1 MNAYHDELTTVT
13 QRVFTFADES
23 TDEIREQVNTKIS
36 LMSNKTDNE
45 ILDVK
50 KFMTTKLDETKSQVH
65 EKFKKHMVSNMDDM
79 KLDLRRY
86 VDDKQKVVLRVL
98 RQETEDKILNE
109 MKERLQVPG
118 IVGNNC
124 PYSTIGNFLMQFHF
138 KVEHDF
144 EKLRTENSALMTRVA
159 QLESSQETT
168 FREKEEQDKSLE
180 FTIKEIQKDAVRT
193 RGYHNQLKAKV
204 EEVAKRSRPFT

>member
-1 MNAYHDELTTVT
+1 
-13 QRVFTFADES
+13 
-23 TDEIREQVNTKIS
+23 
-36 LMSNKTDNE
+36 MSNKTDNE

-50 KFMTTKLDETKSQVH
+50 KLVTTELEKTRSQVH
-65 EKFKKHMVSNMDDM
+65 EKFKKHLVSNMDDM
-79 KLDLRRY
+79 KLDLRKY

-98 RQETEDKILNE
+98 RQETEDKILSE
-109 MKERLQVPG
+109 MKDRLQVPG
-118 IVGNNC
+118 LVGSNC
-124 PYSTIGNFLMQFHF
+124 PFSTIGNFLVQFHH
-138 KVEHDF
+138 KTEHDF
-144 EKLRTENSALMTRVA
+144 EKLRSENAALLTRVT

-204 EEVAKRSRPFT
+204 EDVAKKSRPFSTKEMTLLQDIA